1 MRGASDSELQLYN
14 LSKDPSRYHY
24 MNQGS
29 MDVLSEKVD
38 YKGTNNA
45 FKTLG
50 FTTEELQTIWQIL
63 AAILHLGNI
72 EFQCMNWCEI
82 F

>member
-1 MRGASDSELQLYN
+1 
-14 LSKDPSRYHY
+14 

-29 MDVLSEKVD
+29 MDILSEKVD

-50 FTTEELQTIWQIL
+50 FSTEELQTIWRIL

-72 EFQCMNWCEI
+72 EFQCMNWCEN